1 MRRRSIIALGLAG
14 GLVPAPSAIVVLLG
28 ALAFGQAFFGILLVL
43 AYGVGMALT
52 LVGAGWAVMHLRAR
66 ASRRLTW
73 FESKGAALV
82 PAVTALVLVGAGLV
96 LTARGITG
104 I

>member
-66 ASRRLTW
+66 ASRRLNW